1 MLQGVPVFLPA
12 GDPRSQISQA
22 PEAPAPGQSPIST
35 MGINVDFEISLFKT
49 VYPSRLAAFA
59 ALNGN
64 KRNLFYYPTADTI
77 PTQTVTSNDL
87 SVATIPGSPTAT
99 PYGAPIL
106 QWLAK
111 DGTYALPVFKDNAS
125 WNDLAASVAAGLCT
139 EQQCFNLV
147 DQGICCDPALN
158 DLLFIEQDPGVIASW
173 DASCKNAQYLRT
185 LYQRLKGAKS

>member
-1 MLQGVPVFLPA
+1 M
-12 GDPRSQISQA
+12 
-22 PEAPAPGQSPIST
+22 
-35 MGINVDFEISLFKT
+35 
-49 VYPSRLAAFA
+49 
-59 ALNGN
+59 
-64 KRNLFYYPTADTI
+64 ADTI